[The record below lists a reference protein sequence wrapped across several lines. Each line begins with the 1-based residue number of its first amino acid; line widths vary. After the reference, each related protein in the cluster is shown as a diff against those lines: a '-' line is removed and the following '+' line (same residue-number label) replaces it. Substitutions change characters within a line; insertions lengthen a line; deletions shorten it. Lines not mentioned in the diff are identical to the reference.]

1 MLHRRGTGAPGL
13 PQLPWEWKN
22 RSPKMQIDFFFFKEN
37 GNLVT
42 VLRTTQ
48 RKQSKMTKMFE

>member
-1 MLHRRGTGAPGL
+1 MRHAGAPRL

-22 RSPKMQIDFFFFKEN
+22 RSPRMQMDFFKEN
-37 GNLVT
+37 VNLMT

-48 RKQSKMTKMFE
+48 RKQSKMTVMFE